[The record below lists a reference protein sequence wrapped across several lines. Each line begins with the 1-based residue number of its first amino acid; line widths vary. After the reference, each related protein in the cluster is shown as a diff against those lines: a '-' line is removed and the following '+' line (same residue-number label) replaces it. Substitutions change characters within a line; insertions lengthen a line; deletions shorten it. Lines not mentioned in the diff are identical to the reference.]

1 MSGGITGRGMI
12 PTRPLDRYGV
22 GFYALFQSDD
32 FKNHPI
38 LSNLLED
45 EWGMEVFYNLA
56 VTPWLQF
63 SPSVQYIDS
72 GQVGVDDSVVVMTR
86 VQLYF

>member
-1 MSGGITGRGMI
+1 
-12 PTRPLDRYGV
+12 
-22 GFYALFQSDD
+22 
-32 FKNHPI
+32 
-38 LSNLLED
+38 
-45 EWGMEVFYNLA
+45 MEVFYNLA
-56 VTPWLQF
+56 ITPWLQF